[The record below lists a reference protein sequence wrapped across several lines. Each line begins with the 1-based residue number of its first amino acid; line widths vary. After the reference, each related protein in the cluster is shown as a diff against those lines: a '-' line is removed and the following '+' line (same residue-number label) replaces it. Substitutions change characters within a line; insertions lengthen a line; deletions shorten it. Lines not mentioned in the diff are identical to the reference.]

1 MKISKMISYRS
12 VWMGFAMIW
21 VVLYHC
27 GLVLPGGLDHLKGV
41 GYGGVDIFLFASG
54 IGNYYS
60 YNKDEDPLKFM
71 RRRIKRL
78 APAYVPIV
86 LLWCM
91 WVVVTE
97 GLYPWYITGN
107 LLGVQGIS
115 AGGRSF
121 NWYIIC
127 ILICYLLTPYLAS
140 YIKKHNDVKS
150 LILIL
155 LLIVMSAAFF
165 KDSKRIIIMARIP
178 VYALGMLFAK
188 HDNVDVKRVRMPL
201 FALFAFGVVVLEVA
215 CRYVGDYMW
224 NYGLYWY
231 PFIMIAPFMCLMIS
245 ELSALLEKRGTSKV
259 VGFFSFIGGISFE
272 IYLVHV
278 LTFDIFKT
286 LATDGPYDN
295 NWTWSACL
303 LVTFFLAWL
312 YSLLLKKVGQR
323 GRFSSSQQPV
333 GHWGHFSLSRKS
345 S

>member
-1 MKISKMISYRS
+1 
-12 VWMGFAMIW
+12 MGFAMIW

-27 GLVLPGGLDHLKGV
+27 GLVLPGVFEHIKWR

-60 YNKDEDPLKFM
+60 FNRDEDPLKFM
-71 RRRIKRL
+71 QRRILRL
-78 APAYVPIV
+78 APAYIPIV
-86 LLWCM
+86 FLWCM
-91 WVVVTE
+91 WIVVTE

-155 LLIVMSAAFF
+155 VLIVISAAFF

-178 VYALGMLFAK
+178 VYTLGMLFAK
-188 HDNVDVKRVRMPL
+188 HDNVDVKRVRTPL
-201 FALFAFGVVVLEVA
+201 LAMFAFGVVVLEIA
-215 CRYVGDYMW
+215 YRYVGDYMW

-231 PFIMIAPFMCLMIS
+231 PFILIAPFMCLMIS
-245 ELSALLEKRGTSKV
+245 ELSAFFERRLFFERRFTSKV
-259 VGFFSFIGGISFE
+259 VGFFRFIGGITFE

-286 LATDGPYDN
+286 LVADSPFDN
-295 NWTWSACL
+295 NWTWSACIFG
-303 LVTFFLAWL
+303 TFLLAWL
-312 YSLLLKKVGQR
+312 YSLLIKKVGQR
-323 GRFSSSQQPV
+323 GRFSLSQQKV
-333 GHWGHFSLSRKS
+333 EHWGRLSLSRKS